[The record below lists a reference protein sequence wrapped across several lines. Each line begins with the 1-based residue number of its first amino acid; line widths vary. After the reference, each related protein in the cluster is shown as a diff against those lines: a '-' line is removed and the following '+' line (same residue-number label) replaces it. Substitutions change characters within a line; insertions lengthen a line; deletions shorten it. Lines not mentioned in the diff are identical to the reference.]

1 MLVLV
6 QKKLVTFTSV
16 LEPIRMPSDAILR
29 FFACCRFLTLLFRT
43 VHSAE
48 YLESLKKSTE
58 IARITEFSFVS
69 YLPQFVVKNRVIN
82 PMLYGTSGS
91 ILAGKVAMERGW
103 AINLSG
109 GFHHCSA
116 HQGGG
121 YCCYAV

>member
-1 MLVLV
+1 LC
-6 QKKLVTFTSV
+6 SY
-16 LEPIRMPSDAILR
+16 
-29 FFACCRFLTLLFRT
+29 FFLIVSRT
-43 VHSAE
+43 VHSE
-48 YLESLKKSTE
+48 QYLESLKKSSE
-58 IARITEFSFVS
+58 IARITEFSFVN
-69 YLPQFVVKNRVIN
+69 YLPHFVVKNRVLN

-121 YCCYAV
+121 YCFFAVL